1 MSLIIV
7 IALIDTMVSARPWC
21 IWHAWFVTL
30 CGLLYMLF
38 NATYILAFD
47 GTNFDGT
54 QDYVYSILDWK
65 SDQIGDQITCLILII
80 GVAVGFPM
88 AHFTFYLIAML
99 RDICWKKIQSDP
111 VEDSDIYVM
120 V

>member
-1 MSLIIV
+1 MIV
-7 IALIDTMVSARPWC
+7 IALTDTMVSSRPWC

-54 QDYVYSILDWK
+54 KDYVYSILDWK

>member
-1 MSLIIV
+1 MSLITV
-7 IALIDTMVSARPWC
+7 IALIDTMVSSRPWC

-30 CGLLYMLF
+30 CGLLYMVF

-54 QDYVYSILDWK
+54 KDYVYSILDWK
-65 SDQIGDQITCLILII
+65 SDQIEDQITCLILII

-99 RDICWKKIQSDP
+99 RDSCWKKIQIDP